1 MSTLV
6 DIALPHTD
14 LTAREHARMLA
25 PLLKPLAEENRL
37 AIVLSLTS
45 GPCSN
50 KQLQEATGLSQALVS
65 HHIAALRDAELISVR
80 AQGRSNMYELCCE
93 QLAVPVQWLAHL
105 ATLTPEGQKACCTS
119 AAVDNNTSEQE
130 TSQ

>member
-1 MSTLV
+1 
-6 DIALPHTD
+6 
-14 LTAREHARMLA
+14 MLA

-45 GPCSN
+45 GPRSN

-80 AQGRSNMYELCCE
+80 AQGRANMYELCCE

-119 AAVDNNTSEQE
+119 PDVDNNTPERE
-130 TSQ
+130 ASQ